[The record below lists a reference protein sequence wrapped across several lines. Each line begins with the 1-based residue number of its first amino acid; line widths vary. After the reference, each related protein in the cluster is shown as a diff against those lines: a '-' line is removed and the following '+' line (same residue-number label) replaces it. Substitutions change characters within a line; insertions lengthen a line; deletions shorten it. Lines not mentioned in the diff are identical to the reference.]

1 MFSTRKVIFCAELNS
16 GLPETGKPCEKWT
29 QWNQLK
35 WWNQLQW
42 CKFANPV
49 EHSRFPGKRELV
61 WPGVLVWL
69 RNLSP
74 FLQRRASWSLLE
86 EANPHLLLEALKI
99 LINWVASLK
108 SFNILRRTV
117 LNQMRAIYLLVA
129 TTLLMKSAI
138 LIVATEVVLS
148 SALQFSRIWPPM
160 PFKVMI
166 MMMIRTMVVFLKN
179 WPSPLLA
186 KSIFLNWVFR

>member
-1 MFSTRKVIFCAELNS
+1 MYLMQYTCHLAQICQSTWSVLICESAPLTDYNNDSWKRYYVPKIVLPEQKIWNHLHLLFKRFSFDDRQYKHLNGRLVAVCALLTCFRPARWFFYAELNS

-29 QWNQLK
+29 QRDQLK
-35 WWNQLQW
+35 QWNKLQW

-86 EANPHLLLEALKI
+86 EANPHLLLEALKN
-99 LINWVASLK
+99 LD
-108 SFNILRRTV
+108 
-117 LNQMRAIYLLVA
+117 Q
-129 TTLLMKSAI
+129 
-138 LIVATEVVLS
+138 
-148 SALQFSRIWPPM
+148 
-160 PFKVMI
+160 
-166 MMMIRTMVVFLKN
+166 
-179 WPSPLLA
+179 LA
-186 KSIFLNWVFR
+186 CFVEKL